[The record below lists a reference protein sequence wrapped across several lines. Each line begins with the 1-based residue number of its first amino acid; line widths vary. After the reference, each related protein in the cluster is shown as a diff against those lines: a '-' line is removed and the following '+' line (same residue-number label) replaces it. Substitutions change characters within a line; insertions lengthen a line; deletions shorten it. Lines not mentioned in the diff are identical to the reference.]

1 MLVFIALL
9 QSLVTVN
16 GFLGREEK
24 EAAKAK
30 SVVFHMLEVMSSDEL
45 LNRLVGFKRER
56 TDVFLG
62 LGCSQVAVKAFL
74 QDLDNWRFT
83 AVSRICRLGSD
94 ILDFAIN
101 FFTVPKKLSVEKL
114 MEILK
119 ELLRTSRV
127 TSDYPLYNV

>member
-1 MLVFIALL
+1 
-9 QSLVTVN
+9 
-16 GFLGREEK
+16 
-24 EAAKAK
+24 
-30 SVVFHMLEVMSSDEL
+30 MLEEMSSDEL
-45 LNRLVGFKRER
+45 LNHLVGFKQENS
-56 TDVFLG
+56 DVFLG
-62 LGCSQVAVKAFL
+62 LGCNQVAVKAFL
-74 QDLDNWRFT
+74 QDLDNYRFA
-83 AVSRICRLGSD
+83 AVSRICRLGLD